1 MFFLSLFLVVLAGMC
16 YDARCCVSRRVYSWR
31 RYDICLC
38 THTHTYIRSHTCSH
52 IPALVLNYTHARTR
66 TLTYPFIHADM
77 PSLLSPLPFPPLTA
91 AAAYFSWLYRRLYF
105 LHLCLFRLVSL
116 ILSVNHCS
124 KYWSLQITSAPHS

>member
-38 THTHTYIRSHTCSH
+38 THTRTYGVTLAHTFPHLFETTRG
-52 IPALVLNYTHARTR
+52 HAHTR
-66 TLTYPFIHADM
+66 TLAYPFIHADM

-91 AAAYFSWLYRRLYF
+91 AAYFSRLYRRLYF